1 MIFSSFLKWFS
12 ILEIMWL
19 KTVGERPALVLVDYS
34 SLQQKRADELKHQQ
48 CSSASAKKRVA
59 PALFD
64 PV

>member
-1 MIFSSFLKWFS
+1 MKWYLLQKLHPGYLDS
-12 ILEIMWL
+12 L
-19 KTVGERPALVLVDYS
+19 KTLGERPALVLVDYS
-34 SLQQKRADELKHQQ
+34 SFQQKRADELKHQQ